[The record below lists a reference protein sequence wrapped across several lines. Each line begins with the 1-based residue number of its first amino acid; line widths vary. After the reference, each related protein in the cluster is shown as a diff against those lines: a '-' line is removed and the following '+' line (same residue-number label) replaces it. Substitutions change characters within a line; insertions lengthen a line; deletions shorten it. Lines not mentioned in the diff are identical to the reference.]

1 MTVKTRAKGSYV
13 LSGRPGLSETE
24 LASLREELSEV
35 LMRGVPKERAGEG
48 AVLRSLELRDNRL
61 SFEVECGTLVWATDA
76 VLRMRNAVAERLGK
90 SHRIGVRGV
99 EVERIEV
106 KVSGEPVDRAKAAE
120 ELSGVAEVSSTDGE
134 LLIVF
139 SNLTDSE
146 LPDRVV
152 ERAIK
157 RIRVTSTKE
166 EIVVPATFGTVLKSG
181 SPRPQK
187 VTTDVGEVAES
198 LGWIKRFPGR
208 GQWIYTPPMA
218 ALLRSI
224 INLIIER
231 VCLPLGFQE
240 WVFPRL
246 MPMEVFE
253 KLSTYVEHLPEGLF
267 YVCPPPRDPQAFS
280 EFKREYSLRRELR
293 VDLLRSV
300 LEDPRYV
307 LDAVQC
313 PPFYQFFS
321 NEYVRLEDLPV
332 KAFDVMG
339 GWTWRNEAGGVEGIV
354 RTNEFLR
361 MEMVFLSSPED
372 AVELRDTVVDRVVE
386 LIDKDLD
393 LEWRVVAGAPFYLS
407 PEEARKRVI
416 DISTSA
422 KIPTLDVEVYM
433 EYRGP
438 RATAEWLEIAAATVH
453 RDFYV
458 NAFRIREVKGRRIWT
473 GCVGHGITRWAAA
486 FLARHGF
493 DPSDWPKAIRS
504 QLRYEPKPPRTVR

>member
-1 MTVKTRAKGSYV
+1 MAVRTRAKGSYV
-13 LSGRPGLSETE
+13 LSGRPELSETE

-99 EVERIEV
+99 EVERLEV
-106 KVSGEPVDRAKAAE
+106 KVSGEPVDRAKASE

-134 LLIVF
+134 LIIVF
-139 SNLTDSE
+139 SNLTESE
-146 LPDRVV
+146 LQDRVV

-157 RIRVTSTKE
+157 RVRVTSTKE

-246 MPMEVFE
+246 LPMEVFE

-438 RATAEWLEIAAATVH
+438 RDKAEWLEITAATVH